1 MTAGDDTV
9 SGITWGELERRFAA
23 ADRKRVAT
31 VSLRAAERVAPV
43 IASAADVYGPE
54 ALEWLNA
61 ITAVL
66 RTVEHF
72 LTGSPVSRFTLD
84 LAADIARATA
94 TAAAGV
100 VRLMGPSKA
109 AEDAELAFAA
119 AAFAADVC
127 RSSHPQR
134 AAASAVQGVR
144 AADATGLVS
153 RALLDTDVAKLDG
166 DPFGLLWPL
175 GEPDWWT
182 EGRERLEA
190 AGPLV
195 RVLG

>member
-1 MTAGDDTV
+1 M
-9 SGITWGELERRFAA
+9 SGMTWGEMERRFAG

-31 VSLRAAERVAPV
+31 VALRAAERVAPV
-43 IASAADVYGPE
+43 IAQAADVYGPE

-61 ITAVL
+61 IRAVL
-66 RTVEHF
+66 RAVEAWA
-72 LTGSPVSRFTLD
+72 TGDAVSRFTLD

-94 TAAAGV
+94 TGAAGV

-119 AAFAADVC
+119 AAFAADAA
-127 RSSHPQR
+127 RTSNPQR
-134 AAASAVQGVR
+134 AAGVAAQATR

-153 RALLDTDVAKLDG
+153 RALLDTDIAKLDG

-175 GEPDWWT
+175 GEPDWWAD
-182 EGRERLEA
+182 GWKRLEA
-190 AGPLV
+190 AGPMV

>member
-1 MTAGDDTV
+1 M
-9 SGITWGELERRFAA
+9 SGMTWGEMERRFAG

-31 VSLRAAERVAPV
+31 VALRAAERVAPV
-43 IASAADVYGPE
+43 IVQAADVYGPE

-61 ITAVL
+61 IRSVL
-66 RTVEHF
+66 RTVEAF
-72 LTGSPVSRFTLD
+72 TAGEAVSRFTLD

-94 TAAAGV
+94 TSAAGV

-119 AAFAADVC
+119 AAFAADAA
-127 RSSHPQR
+127 RTSNPQR
-134 AAASAVQGVR
+134 AAGVAMQGVR

-153 RALLDTDVAKLDG
+153 RALLDTDIAKLDA

-175 GEPDWWT
+175 GEPDWWAD
-182 EGRERLEA
+182 GCKRLDA

-195 RVLG
+195 RVLGL

>member
-1 MTAGDDTV
+1 MSGMTWT
-9 SGITWGELERRFAA
+9 ELERRFAE
-23 ADRKRVAT
+23 ADRQRVVA
-31 VSLRAAERVAPV
+31 VALRAAERVAPV
-43 IASAADVYGPE
+43 IARAADVYGPE

-61 ITAVL
+61 VKAVL
-66 RTVEHF
+66 RTVEKF
-72 LTGSPVSRFTLD
+72 VEGMPVSRFTLD

-94 TAAAGV
+94 TGAAGV

-119 AAFAADVC
+119 AAFAADVG
-127 RSSHPQR
+127 RSSNASR
-134 AAASAVQGVR
+134 AAMSAVQGVR

-153 RALLDTDVAKLDG
+153 RALLDTDVAKLSG

-175 GEPDWWT
+175 GEPDWWAD
-182 EGRERLEA
+182 GWKRLTA
-190 AGPLV
+190 AGPMV

>member
-1 MTAGDDTV
+1 M
-9 SGITWGELERRFAA
+9 SGMTWGEMERRFAG

-31 VSLRAAERVAPV
+31 VALRAAERVAPV
-43 IASAADVYGPE
+43 IAQAADVYGPE
-54 ALEWLNA
+54 AVEWLNA
-61 ITAVL
+61 IRAVL
-66 RTVEHF
+66 RAVGAFT
-72 LTGSPVSRFTLD
+72 TGEAVSRFTLD

-94 TAAAGV
+94 TSAAGV

-119 AAFAADVC
+119 SAFAADAA
-127 RSSHPQR
+127 RTSNPQR
-134 AAASAVQGVR
+134 AAGVAMQGVR

-153 RALLDTDVAKLDG
+153 RALLDTDIAKLDG

-175 GEPDWWT
+175 GEPDWWAD
-182 EGRERLEA
+182 GWKRLEA

>member
-1 MTAGDDTV
+1 V

-23 ADRKRVAT
+23 ADRKRVAA
-31 VSLRAAERVAPV
+31 VAWRAAERVAPV
-43 IASAADVYGPE
+43 VASAADVYGPE

-66 RTVEHF
+66 RTVERWVN
-72 LTGSPVSRFTLD
+72 GEPVSRFTLD
-84 LAADIARATA
+84 LAADMARATA

-127 RSSHPQR
+127 RTSHPHR
-134 AAASAVQGVR
+134 AASAAMQGVR
-144 AADATGLVS
+144 AADATGLAP
-153 RALLDTDVAKLDG
+153 RALLDTDAAKLDG

-175 GEPDWWT
+175 GEPDWWAD
-182 EGRERLEA
+182 GKKRLAA